1 MACLSAS
8 DLSAAMGHLGDPGHN
23 DVQAA
28 IRAAI
33 FQITSAGKAAG
44 ILSTD
49 VALARD
55 YAELGPT
62 FVAFGTDVGLLLR
75 GGAALLRSFYPDRAP
90 PERRTAQGAVY

>member
-1 MACLSAS
+1 MWCLSAS

-62 FVAFGTDVGLLLR
+62 FVAFGTDVGLLVR
-75 GGAALLRSFYPDRAP
+75 AARPCCVRSI
-90 PERRTAQGAVY
+90 RTAHHLNGGQRRVLFY